1 MGAAFILSQIGSSYN
16 ATYPATDVLHDVKLD
31 HITYITNGFRSG
43 GGSAFMVLSGPPAGN
58 ASGSP
63 QEYNLNLTN
72 SIANLGQGGIIS
84 PGGGANCLYGKKG
97 VAAQIAA
104 CWVGSSSFTSN
115 AWVEDASTRDFLFS
129 AGNTVVKSWSAVVFV
144 NFGNGDGGDY
154 RLAPS
159 SPFYK
164 AGSDGKDLGAD
175 VDAINAAVS
184 FAR

>member
-43 GGSAFMVLSGPPAGN
+43 GGSAFMVLSGPPAVN

-84 PGGGANCLYGKKG
+84 P
-97 VAAQIAA
+97 AAAPITAYTA
-104 CWVGSSSFTSN
+104 RR
-115 AWVEDASTRDFLFS
+115 ASLHR
-129 AGNTVVKSWSAVVFV
+129 
-144 NFGNGDGGDY
+144 
-154 RLAPS
+154 
-159 SPFYK
+159 
-164 AGSDGKDLGAD
+164 
-175 VDAINAAVS
+175 
-184 FAR
+184 